1 MFGLN
6 LTHKIVLLFC
16 KMFRLEFYR
25 INSIMGKSGSGKST
39 IAKLL
44 MRLYSVSRGTI
55 EIDTVS
61 IDKLDPKYICQNITL
76 LEQNPVIFD
85 DKTIAENIAI
95 AIVDD
100 YDSLQAIPYYL
111 IEQSAHFALLLDLDL
126 NMKVNHLTLSGGQQQ
141 RISIARAYLK
151 ILQY

>member
-1 MFGLN
+1 
-6 LTHKIVLLFC
+6 
-16 KMFRLEFYR
+16 
-25 INSIMGKSGSGKST
+25 
-39 IAKLL
+39 

-141 RISIARAYLK
+141 RFL
-151 ILQY
+151 

>member
-1 MFGLN
+1 
-6 LTHKIVLLFC
+6 
-16 KMFRLEFYR
+16 
-25 INSIMGKSGSGKST
+25 
-39 IAKLL
+39 

-111 IEQSAHFALLLDLDL
+111 IEQSAHFAF
-126 NMKVNHLTLSGGQQQ
+126 
-141 RISIARAYLK
+141 IAGSRFEYESESFDIIWRAAATDFYS
-151 ILQY
+151 